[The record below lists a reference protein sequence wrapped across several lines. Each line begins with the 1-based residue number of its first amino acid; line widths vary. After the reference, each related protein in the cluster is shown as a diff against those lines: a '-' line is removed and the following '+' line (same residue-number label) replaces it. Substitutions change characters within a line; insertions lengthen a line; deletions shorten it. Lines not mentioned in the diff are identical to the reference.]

1 MGQKEETRGHWLTRN
16 LRNNFLAGFLVV
28 IPLAV
33 AIYIIAWLFLKI
45 DDILQPLITDI
56 LTYFNPDYKE
66 IRGLGFIAAI
76 LLIYIVGLITNNY
89 FGKKIVNFSE
99 KLINRVPVFKQLY
112 NGVKQVVEGF
122 SGAGMNKAAFR
133 EVVFVEFPRKGMTT
147 PAFVTNEFKGASGEK
162 LYGVYIPTAPVP
174 TSGYFEI
181 VDEANIIHTKLA
193 IDECIKM
200 VVSGGM
206 IIPDSIIS
214 GKTLVTAPDDIAGA
228 FDSAPNP
235 KDKPHNKQY

>member
-1 MGQKEETRGHWLTRN
+1 MSSKNESRGHWLIRN

-33 AIYIIAWLFLKI
+33 AIYVIIWLFVKI

-56 LTYFNPDYKE
+56 IIYFNPQYTE
-66 IRGLGFIAAI
+66 IRGFGFIAAI
-76 LLIYIVGLITNNY
+76 LIIYIVGAITSNY
-89 FGKKIVNFSE
+89 LGKKIVSFSE
-99 KLINRVPVFKQLY
+99 RLINRVPVFKQLY
-112 NGVKQVVEGF
+112 NGVKQVVEGL

-147 PAFVTNEFKGASGEK
+147 PAFVTNEFKSTSGEK
-162 LYGVYIPTAPVP
+162 IYGVYIPTAPIP

-181 VDEANIIHTKLA
+181 INEANIIHTDLS

-206 IIPDSIIS
+206 IIPESIIC
-214 GKTLVTAPDDIAGA
+214 GKTLVTAPDEIAKA
-228 FDSAPNP
+228 ISSIQEPE
-235 KDKPHNKQY
+235 DKPHN

>member
-1 MGQKEETRGHWLTRN
+1 MATKNETRGHWLVRN

-33 AIYIIAWLFLKI
+33 AIYVIVWLFLKI
-45 DDILQPLITDI
+45 DDILQPLITDAI
-56 LTYFNPDYKE
+56 THFNPEYKE
-66 IRGLGFIAAI
+66 IRGFGFIAAI
-76 LLIYIVGLITNNY
+76 LIIYIVGAVTSNFL
-89 FGKKIVNFSE
+89 GKKIVSFSE
-99 KLINRVPVFKQLY
+99 RLINRVPIFKQLY
-112 NGVKQVVEGF
+112 NGVKQVVEGL

-147 PAFVTNEFKGASGEK
+147 PAFVTNEFKGTSGEK
-162 LYGVYIPTAPVP
+162 LYGVYIPTAPIP

-181 VDEANIIHTKLA
+181 VNEANIIHTSLS

-206 IIPDSIIS
+206 IIPESVVC
-214 GKTLVTAPDDIAGA
+214 GKTLVTAPDEIAKA
-228 FDSAPNP
+228 INSIHKPE
-235 KDKPHNKQY
+235 DKPHN

>member
-1 MGQKEETRGHWLTRN
+1 MGQKEETRGHWLMRN

-56 LTYFNPDYKE
+56 LTCFNPDYKE

-112 NGVKQVVEGF
+112 NGVKQVVEGL

-214 GKTLVTAPDDIAGA
+214 GKTLVTAPDDIASA

>member
-1 MGQKEETRGHWLTRN
+1 MSSKKETRGHWLIRN

-33 AIYIIAWLFLKI
+33 AIYVIVWLFVKI
-45 DDILQPLITDI
+45 DDILQPVII
-56 LTYFNPDYKE
+56 QVGTYFSPDFE
-66 IRGLGFIAAI
+66 IHRGYGFVAAI
-76 LLIYIVGLITNNY
+76 LIIYIVGAVTSNFL
-89 FGKKIVNFSE
+89 GKKIVSFSE
-99 KLINRVPVFKQLY
+99 RLINRVPVFKQLY
-112 NGVKQVVEGF
+112 NGVKQVVEGL

-147 PAFVTNEFKGASGEK
+147 PAFVTNEFKGTSGEK
-162 LYGVYIPTAPVP
+162 LYGVYIPTAPIP

-181 VDEANIIHTKLA
+181 VNEANVIHTSLT

-206 IIPDSIIS
+206 IIPESVVC
-214 GKTLVTAPDDIAGA
+214 GKTLVTAPDEIAQALGS
-228 FDSAPNP
+228 FQEP
-235 KDKPHNKQY
+235 DKPHN